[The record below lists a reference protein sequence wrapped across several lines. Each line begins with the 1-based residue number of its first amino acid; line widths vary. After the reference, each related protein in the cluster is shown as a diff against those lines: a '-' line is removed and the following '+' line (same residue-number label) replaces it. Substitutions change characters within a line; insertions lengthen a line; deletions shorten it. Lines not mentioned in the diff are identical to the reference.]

1 MLRFLKFGAKA
12 LAVVLVLAIASG
24 AGLYTWSN
32 GELAATV
39 PVPTHEF
46 TAPRG
51 DAAVARG
58 EHVTKALAKCA
69 DCHADDFGG
78 KVIVADPA
86 IGTITGPNLTTGR
99 GGVLGSMS
107 DADIERAV
115 RHGVT
120 KEGRRL
126 LIMPANEY
134 QNLSDED
141 MGVIIAY
148 LRTVPPVD
156 REPAPISVGPVARA
170 LYAAGKMPWFPSDF
184 VTHRSDVVAAVTPD
198 STIEYGQYL
207 VTGGC
212 AGCHGPNLSGGT
224 IQGAPPD
231 WPQSSNLTPTGLA
244 TYDYAAFVKAL
255 TDGVRPDGTQLHP
268 VMPVQATK
276 LMTPVEMT
284 AIWKYLGTVA
294 AAETGVR

>member
-1 MLRFLKFGAKA
+1 MLRFLKFGAKM
-12 LAVVLVLAIASG
+12 LAVVLVLAVASG
-24 AGLYTWSN
+24 FGLYTWSN
-32 GELAATV
+32 GELSATV

-46 TAPRG
+46 TAPTG
-51 DAAVARG
+51 DSAVARG

-69 DCHADDFGG
+69 DCHGDDFGG
-78 KVIVADPA
+78 KVMVADPA
-86 IGTITGPNLTTGR
+86 IGTLSAPNLTTGR
-99 GGVLGSMS
+99 DGVLGAMS

-115 RHGVT
+115 RHGVA

-126 LIMPANEY
+126 VFMPSNEY
-134 QNLSDED
+134 QFLSDED

-148 LRTVPPVD
+148 LRTVPAVD
-156 REPAPISVGPVARA
+156 RESAEIKLGPVARA
-170 LYAAGKMPWFPSDF
+170 LYLAGKMPWFPSDL
-184 VTHRSDVVAAVTPD
+184 VTHRSEVVATVMPD
-198 STIEYGQYL
+198 STVAYGRYL

-212 AGCHGPNLSGGT
+212 AGCHGPNLSGGA

-244 TYDYAAFVKAL
+244 SYDYAAFVKAL
-255 TDGVRPDGTQLHP
+255 TDGVRPDGTKLHP

-276 LMTPVEMT
+276 LMTPLEMT

>member
-1 MLRFLKFGAKA
+1 MLKLLKAGAIA
-12 LAVVLVLAIASG
+12 LAVVLLLAVAG
-24 AGLYTWSN
+24 GFGLYRWSN

-39 PVPTHEF
+39 PVPTHDF
-46 TAPRG
+46 TAPTG
-51 DAAVARG
+51 DSAVARG

-69 DCHADDFGG
+69 DCHGDDYGG

-86 IGTITGPNLTTGR
+86 IGTISGPNLTTGR
-99 GGVLGSMS
+99 GGILGGMS

-126 LIMPANEY
+126 LIMPSNEY
-134 QNLSDED
+134 QYLSDED
-141 MGVIIAY
+141 MGTIIAY
-148 LRTVPPVD
+148 LRSVPPVD
-156 REPAPISVGPVARA
+156 REPEPVAVGPVARV
-170 LYAAGKMPWFPSDF
+170 LYAAGKMPWFPSDL
-184 VTHRSDVVAAVTPD
+184 VTHGGEVVAPVTPD
-198 STIEYGQYL
+198 STVEYGRYL

-212 AGCHGPNLSGGT
+212 SGCHGPNLSGGQ

-244 TYDYAAFVKAL
+244 SYDYAAFVKAL
-255 TDGVRPDGTQLHP
+255 TEGVRPDGTKLHP

>member
-12 LAVVLVLAIASG
+12 LAAVLVLVAAGG
-24 AGLYTWSN
+24 AGLYVWSN
-32 GELAATV
+32 GELSATV
-39 PVPTHEF
+39 PVEMHEF
-46 TAPRG
+46 TAPTG
-51 DAAVARG
+51 DSVVARG

-69 DCHADDFGG
+69 DCHGDDYGG

-86 IGTITGPNLTTGR
+86 IGTISGPNLTTGR
-99 GGVLGSMS
+99 GGLLGAMS

-115 RHGVT
+115 RHGIS

-126 LIMPANEY
+126 FIMPANEY
-134 QNLSDED
+134 QYLSDDD
-141 MGVIIAY
+141 MGAIIAY
-148 LRTVPPVD
+148 LRTIPAVD
-156 REPAPISVGPVARA
+156 RETRPMTVGPLARA
-170 LYAAGKMPWFPSDF
+170 LYLAGKMPWFPSEG
-184 VTHRSDVVAAVTPD
+184 VTHRAEVVGAVPVD

-207 VTGGC
+207 VSGGC
-212 AGCHGPNLSGGT
+212 AGCHGPNLSGGQ

-244 TYDYAAFVKAL
+244 AYDYAAFVKVL
-255 TDGVRPDGTQLHP
+255 TEGVRPDGTKLHP

>member
-1 MLRFLKFGAKA
+1 MLRILKFGAKA
-12 LAVVLVLAIASG
+12 LAVVLVLAVVSG
-24 AGLYTWSN
+24 FGLYTWSN
-32 GELAATV
+32 GELSATV

-46 TAPRG
+46 IAPTG
-51 DAAVARG
+51 DSAVARG

-69 DCHADDFGG
+69 DCHGDDYGG
-78 KVIVADPA
+78 RVIVADPA
-86 IGTITGPNLTTGR
+86 IGTISGPNLTTGR
-99 GGVLGSMS
+99 GGRLGSMS

-126 LIMPANEY
+126 FIMPSNEY
-134 QNLSDED
+134 QNLSDDD

-156 REPAPISVGPVARA
+156 REPAPIAVGPLARA
-170 LYAAGKMPWFPSDF
+170 LHLAGKMPWFPSDG
-184 VTHRSDVVAAVTPD
+184 VTHRAEVVGAVVAD
-198 STIEYGQYL
+198 STIDYGRYL

-212 AGCHGPNLSGGT
+212 AGCHGPNLSGGA
-224 IQGAPPD
+224 IHGAPPD
-231 WPQSSNLTPTGLA
+231 WPHSSNLTPTGLA
-244 TYDYAAFVKAL
+244 SYDYAAFQKAL
-255 TDGVRPDGTQLHP
+255 TEGVRPDGTKLHP

-276 LMTPVEMT
+276 LMTPLEMT

-294 AAETGVR
+294 AAETGAR